1 MEDSCKKR
9 RLDRMEILKKKRN
22 RRDASPSISSS
33 RSSSY
38 QPSSIALSKEDE
50 RKKRNRESAEKSRQK
65 KIQQIDS
72 LTFQVYE
79 LYSTYCDL
87 VDENDRLRSIQYSE
101 LIQSCQFSNSS
112 DVSDMSVESDDGSQS
127 PSIQY
132 ETFPILA
139 NMTQINDCDDHNY
152 NNNNS
157 YNDLVLM
164 NDCLLYDNQDILT
177 SMVESYDSTSGYDEN
192 VFIDVVYDNVNDM
205 NIIQSNS
212 TDCLSIQ
219 QELLQLNDDFRILEE
234 LTLDELDEFLRELE
248 MENSL
253 KWFDS

>member
-9 RLDRMEILKKKRN
+9 RLERMEILKMKRS
-22 RRDASPSISSS
+22 RRDGRDASNFSSMS
-33 RSSSY
+33 SCSSY
-38 QPSSIALSKEDE
+38 QPSSTILLSKEDE
-50 RKKRNRESAEKSRQK
+50 RKKRNREPAEKSRQK
-65 KIQQIDS
+65 KILQIDS

-112 DVSDMSVESDDGSQS
+112 DVSDMSVDSDDGSQS

-139 NMTQINDCDDHNY
+139 NITQINDSDD
-152 NNNNS
+152 NNS
-157 YNDLVLM
+157 YNDLVKM
-164 NDCLLYDNQDILT
+164 NEHLIYDNNDIGTTML
-177 SMVESYDSTSGYDEN
+177 ESYDSTSGKDEN
-192 VFIDVVYDNVNDM
+192 VFIDIVYDDIKHMNV
-205 NIIQSNS
+205 IQSNPA
-212 TDCLSIQ
+212 DCIIQ
-219 QELLQLNDDFRILEE
+219 QELQLHDDFRILEE
-234 LTLDELDEFLRELE
+234 LTLDELDEFLRDLE

>member
-9 RLDRMEILKKKRN
+9 RLERMEILKMKRS
-22 RRDASPSISSS
+22 RRDGCDASNFSSISSC
-33 RSSSY
+33 SSY
-38 QPSSIALSKEDE
+38 QTSSTILLSKEDE
-50 RKKRNRESAEKSRQK
+50 RKKRNRESAEKSRKK

-112 DVSDMSVESDDGSQS
+112 DVSDMSVDSDDGSQS

-139 NMTQINDCDDHNY
+139 NMTKINDRGD
-152 NNNNS
+152 NNNS
-157 YNDLVLM
+157 NSDLVL
-164 NDCLLYDNQDILT
+164 NERLFYDDIDIATTML
-177 SMVESYDSTSGYDEN
+177 ESYDSTSGNDAN
-192 VFIDVVYDNVNDM
+192 VFIGVVNDDIKHV
-205 NIIQSNS
+205 NVIQSNPA
-212 TDCLSIQ
+212 DCIIQ
-219 QELLQLNDDFRILEE
+219 QELQLHDDFRILEE